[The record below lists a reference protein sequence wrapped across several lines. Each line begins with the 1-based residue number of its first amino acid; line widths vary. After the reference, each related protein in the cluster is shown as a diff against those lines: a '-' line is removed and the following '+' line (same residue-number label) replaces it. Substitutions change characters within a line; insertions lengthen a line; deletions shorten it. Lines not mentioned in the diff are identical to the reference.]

1 MESAV
6 LILGIG
12 NTLLSDEGA
21 GVHAVRRLEAEASL
35 PDVQY
40 LDGGTLSFTLAGAIE
55 DSGRLI
61 VVDAAELGAPPGTV
75 RCFEGGA
82 MDDFLGSSRKR
93 SVHEVSLLDLMA
105 VVLLAGRLP
114 ERRALVGCART
125 GLDHAGFRE
134 RMRAVA
140 AHRPGFAPAAWE
152 DMAGRLPERRA
163 LVGIQPQNLDWG
175 HEPSSAV
182 QQAIPTACDLVR
194 ALIQRW
200 RS

>member
-6 LILGIG
+6 LVLGIG

-21 GVHAVRRLEAEASL
+21 GIHAVRSLEAEGSL
-35 PDVQY
+35 PNVQY

-55 DSGRLI
+55 DSERLI
-61 VVDAAELGAPPGTV
+61 VVDAAELGAPAGTV
-75 RCFEGGA
+75 RCFEGRD
-82 MDDFLGSSRKR
+82 MDAFLGSSRKR

-114 ERRALVGCART
+114 EC
-125 GLDHAGFRE
+125 
-134 RMRAVA
+134 
-140 AHRPGFAPAAWE
+140 
-152 DMAGRLPERRA
+152 RA

-175 HEPSSAV
+175 HDPSPAV
-182 QQAIPTACDLVR
+182 QQALPAACRTVR
-194 ALIQRW
+194 ELIQRW